1 MTKQEFDKIGTE
13 MGYGPCADYMW
24 EEIERF
30 YSSHDGIGKERAV
43 YIYWNDPGLYRHVL
57 DLRYKI
63 NDLAVRICP
72 CDGYQF
78 LDTLALVSKLADL
91 KTKLD
96 ATVSVICRNYE
107 EWKKGRKV
115 R

>member
-1 MTKQEFDKIGTE
+1 MT
-13 MGYGPCADYMW
+13 
-24 EEIERF
+24 
-30 YSSHDGIGKERAV
+30 
-43 YIYWNDPGLYRHVL
+43 
-57 DLRYKI
+57 
-63 NDLAVRICP
+63 ICP

-78 LDTLALVSKLADL
+78 LDTLALVSKPADL

-96 ATVSVICRNYE
+96 AAVSVICRNFE